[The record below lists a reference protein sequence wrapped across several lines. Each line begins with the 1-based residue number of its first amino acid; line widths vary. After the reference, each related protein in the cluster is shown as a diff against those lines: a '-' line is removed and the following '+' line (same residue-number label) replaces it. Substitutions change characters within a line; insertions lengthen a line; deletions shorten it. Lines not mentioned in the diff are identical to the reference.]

1 MMDPTAFFAM
11 VFGSEDFEP
20 LVGALKMASMAA
32 AASNEDVSSEEEA
45 FKQRRREV
53 QVAVNLRNMLAPC
66 CDDEHADEA
75 HFEASMREKAAQL
88 AVNPFGEE
96 LLHVIGYVYKTAG
109 EKHFGRRQP
118 LGLQGHVVSLRQKG
132 HVLSNQ
138 AKVVGSGAAAWWSQR
153 AVSKESS
160 KRDKAK
166 AATKADLLVQK
177 QRQRAIARAA
187 QAAQGHT
194 DRSAAPTPEQQL
206 KDEAEDEAAAEK
218 EAEDAVAAE
227 FDHQLNES
235 SSGSGGGTVNNSSGG
250 GGDKQAKFMVQ
261 MLETLWHMSVLDI
274 EATLRAATH
283 KVLHDKPSH
292 LSKEAIAALQLRRA
306 KALLI
311 VGRVFSTFELAE
323 DPATAAAAGGGA
335 AASGESGASEAA
347 GGGASGSSSSGNGG
361 STSTPLGHSGGFKE
375 FTERIQRNFGGMP
388 PAEEKKKKKT
398 WRDHLAEQVNQGSH
412 APAQHQEQQQGGNGA
427 PGGGAPPNSN
437 AADL

>member
-32 AASNEDVSSEEEA
+32 AASNEDVSAEEEA

-53 QVAVNLRNMLAPC
+53 QVAVNLRDMLAPC
-66 CDDEHADEA
+66 CDDEHADEVQ
-75 HFEASMREKAAQL
+75 FEAAMQEKAGQL

-109 EKHFGRRQP
+109 EKLFGRRQP

-153 AVSKESS
+153 AAVKETS

-166 AATKADLLVQK
+166 AATKADLLLQK
-177 QRQRAIARAA
+177 QRQRDIARAA

-194 DRSAAPTPEQQL
+194 EKSAPTPEQKQ
-206 KDEAEDEAAAEK
+206 KEEAEDEAAAEK

-227 FDHQLNES
+227 FDLQANG
-235 SSGSGGGTVNNSSGG
+235 SGSGEGAVNSSSG

-283 KVLHDKPSH
+283 KVLHDKPAH
-292 LSKEAIAALQLRRA
+292 LSKEEAAALQLRRA

-323 DPATAAAAGGGA
+323 VEDPAAGG
-335 AASGESGASEAA
+335 A
-347 GGGASGSSSSGNGG
+347 GGGSGDGSASSSGSGSG
-361 STSTPLGHSGGFKE
+361 SSTSTPFGEARSGFKE
-375 FTERIQRNFGGMP
+375 FTERIQRNFGGIP
-388 PAEEKKKKKT
+388 NAEVKKKKKT
-398 WRDHLAEQVNQGSH
+398 WRDHLAEQVNQGNH
-412 APAQHQEQQQGGNGA
+412 APGQQQQQPPGSHNGGEA
-427 PGGGAPPNSN
+427 PPPNSN
-437 AADL
+437 SADL